1 LQVYECPLNFPGKI
15 SIQELQYRVL
25 EATLKAQ
32 QEIEII
38 TTQLQTRQESLV
50 HIELMKMEMELIQEK
65 KAAEEFH
72 KLIEL

>member
-1 LQVYECPLNFPGKI
+1 LQVYESPLNLVSGKI

-25 EATLKAQ
+25 EATVKAQ
-32 QEIEII
+32 QEIM
-38 TTQLQTRQESLV
+38 TTRLQTRQESLV

>member
-1 LQVYECPLNFPGKI
+1 LQVYESPLNLVPGKI

-32 QEIEII
+32 QEII

-50 HIELMKMEMELIQEK
+50 PRIPCAHRTDENGNGTHPRKEGC
-65 KAAEEFH
+65 
-72 KLIEL
+72 

>member
-1 LQVYECPLNFPGKI
+1 LQVYEFPFNFPGKI

-25 EATLKAQ
+25 EATQKAQ
-32 QEIEII
+32 QEII